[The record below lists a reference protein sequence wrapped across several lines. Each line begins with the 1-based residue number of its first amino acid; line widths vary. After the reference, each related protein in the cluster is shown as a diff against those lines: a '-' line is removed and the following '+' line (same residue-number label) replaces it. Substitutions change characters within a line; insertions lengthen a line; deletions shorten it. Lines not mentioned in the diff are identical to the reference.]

1 MIKKINQILDKK
13 LKKML
18 FIFFLVISLISIL
31 EILSIGLII
40 PLITS
45 ILNEDILRNYLQNN
59 LIFFDNFTNSQITIF
74 LFSLMVFIYFV
85 KAITLLFF
93 SWLQLSYVT
102 KLEATLCKKLYSSYL
117 NRPYKFFTNINSS
130 VLIRNITEEVQHFS
144 NSIIFNGLNLFLEI
158 LIVVFISIFLFFYNP
173 LVTFQLILLCFVIS
187 FLFIKLTKK
196 KLSIWAKERQS
207 NAEMKIKHI
216 QQGIGGIKE
225 IKILGNEK
233 KFVEYF
239 NNHNQRYATINKY
252 FNMIT
257 QSSRII
263 LEFFAILFFCL
274 IVIYSHLS
282 GIKNSEILVLI
293 AVFAAAAFR
302 LLPSFNRINVS
313 FSNIRYG
320 MPSIDILYQE
330 KNNISLIEKKNQNN
344 VVHNL
349 NAKKIFNSSIR
360 VEKLYFGYNKINVL
374 ENVNL
379 EIQKNSI
386 IGIVGSSG
394 SGKSTFVDLILDLQK
409 PNKGSIYIDNL
420 NISSLDQTWRNFIG
434 YVPQNIYLLDDTLK
448 KNIAFGLDEVQIDD
462 KKIFNSLKLSQ
473 LDDFVSN
480 NLKDGINTN
489 IGEGGIRLS
498 GGQRQRIGI
507 ARALYKNPELIIFDE
522 STSSLDLK
530 TEERIIETIKSIRQ
544 NKTFIIISHRTS
556 TLKVCDVVYEIK
568 DKKFNKLIR

>member
-1 MIKKINQILDKK
+1 
-13 LKKML
+13 
-18 FIFFLVISLISIL
+18 
-31 EILSIGLII
+31 
-40 PLITS
+40 
-45 ILNEDILRNYLQNN
+45 
-59 LIFFDNFTNSQITIF
+59 
-74 LFSLMVFIYFV
+74 
-85 KAITLLFF
+85 
-93 SWLQLSYVT
+93 
-102 KLEATLCKKLYSSYL
+102 
-117 NRPYKFFTNINSS
+117 
-130 VLIRNITEEVQHFS
+130 
-144 NSIIFNGLNLFLEI
+144 
-158 LIVVFISIFLFFYNP
+158 
-173 LVTFQLILLCFVIS
+173 
-187 FLFIKLTKK
+187 
-196 KLSIWAKERQS
+196 
-207 NAEMKIKHI
+207 
-216 QQGIGGIKE
+216 
-225 IKILGNEK
+225 
-233 KFVEYF
+233 
-239 NNHNQRYATINKY
+239 
-252 FNMIT
+252 
-257 QSSRII
+257 
-263 LEFFAILFFCL
+263 
-274 IVIYSHLS
+274 VIYSHLS